1 MQTTND
7 GSKKQLGALSKK
19 ERRVR
24 EEAEVERQSA
34 EAAQQKA
41 RRVEKAERALDE
53 VRHTAAE
60 ACLATETA
68 CEQRI
73 SELLEKLATLRVSM
87 EAETTRADAAEGQLA
102 LAAQKRAAAWD
113 ELMASLE

>member
-1 MQTTND
+1 MTA
-7 GSKKQLGALSKK
+7 SRSSFVLCPKCKK
-19 ERRVR
+19 ERRAR

-41 RRVEKAERALDE
+41 RRDVEKAERALDE

-60 ACLATETA
+60 ACHATETA

-73 SELLEKLATLRVSM
+73 YELLEKLDMLHVSM
-87 EAETTRADAAEGQLA
+87 EAETARADAAEGQLA